1 MTFLETVCQALEDAD
16 VDYAVVGGQ
25 AVALHGVVRGTIDVD
40 VALRWSAQMLAQAE
54 VALQRIGLVSQLPLT
69 SADVFEHR
77 DHYVAE
83 RNLLAWNFYDPNA
96 PLRQVD
102 ILIAY
107 DLAGKRLQRIELGAG
122 AVNVLA
128 IGDLID
134 MKRRSGRAQDL
145 ADVEA
150 LRKQAE

>member
-1 MTFLETVCQALEDAD
+1 MTFLETVCQALEEAG

-40 VALRWSAQMLAQAE
+40 VALRWSAQMLARAE
-54 VALQRIGLVSQLPLT
+54 VALRRIGLVSQLPLT
-69 SADVFEHR
+69 AADVFEHR

-83 RNLLAWNFYDPNA
+83 RNLLAWNFHDPNA

-107 DLAGKRLQRIELGAG
+107 DLAGKRLRRIELGAG
-122 AVNVLA
+122 AVNVL
-128 IGDLID
+128 GLDDLID
-134 MKRRSGRAQDL
+134 MKRGSGRAQDL